1 MRRVPELFVG
11 LFLLIAAGPAWAQVS
26 TDPKQA
32 ATGAYQMETR
42 HTQVLFSILHG
53 GLTDY
58 YGWFGKVS
66 GSLIFDAHE
75 PRKSSVE
82 VAIDTGSVNLKA
94 PELIGEVTAKAVFD
108 TADFPQATF
117 KSTAGTL
124 TGSTSGTVTG
134 DLTIKGI
141 TKPVTFD
148 VTFKGASGNQIA
160 FHADAVIKRSDYDM
174 TSMRWASFV
183 GDDVHLIIEALFQQR
198 KP

>member
-1 MRRVPELFVG
+1 L
-11 LFLLIAAGPAWAQVS
+11 AYAPAQAQVS
-26 TDPKQA
+26 PDPRQA
-32 ATGAYQMETR
+32 VTGSYKMETR
-42 HTQVLFSILHG
+42 HTQVLFSILHA

-66 GSLIFDAHE
+66 GALIFDAHE
-75 PRKSSVE
+75 PQKSSVD
-82 VAIDTGSVNLKA
+82 VSIDTGSVNLKA

-117 KSTAGTL
+117 KSTSVVR
-124 TGSTSGTVTG
+124 TGPTSGTVTG

-141 TKPVTFD
+141 TKPVTFA

-174 TSMRWASFV
+174 TTMRWASFV
-183 GDDVHLIIEALFQQR
+183 GDDVHLIIEALFQQS